1 MSESEEKTDYQE
13 KLTNAAVMLQ
23 SVAKPFIAFVTFIA
37 PIIIST
43 TQTAYNFY
51 CALPLDAVT
60 FLLGFVFCFFGGMYP
75 TLFAAVQAAKHS
87 GRKTVVEACG
97 KLAEEV
103 KVIIE
108 ENEKDDKKDDDGDGV
123 ADVDQIDGKALMMRK
138 ANLVM
143 TKINPIKV
151 SDAIESIGRVWI
163 SVLATL
169 TLEFARTISLS
180 LTISEFLK
188 KPVDRFIAPT
198 LQLATPKGYKRW
210 VPVILTWICKS
221 IAMSIA
227 WYIQTIISAFTSA
240 LEGGLIM
247 ARTVQRIC
255 VKKGLTFFGMIPE
268 KHEDTNLDEILS
280 YLLAAGGFYFQ
291 FKLGFDMPFPFDW
304 LLWPFELAEYYIRW
318 TITK

>member
-37 PIIIST
+37 PIVISS

-97 KLAEEV
+97 KLSEEV

-180 LTISEFLK
+180 LTISDFLK

-210 VPVILTWICKS
+210 VPVILNWICKS

-247 ARTVQRIC
+247 ARTVQRVC
-255 VKKGLTFFGMIPE
+255 VKKGESKSVYVYFTLFINEEYFYHSIA
-268 KHEDTNLDEILS
+268 HTNFNDYSLH
-280 YLLAAGGFYFQ
+280 
-291 FKLGFDMPFPFDW
+291 P
-304 LLWPFELAEYYIRW
+304 
-318 TITK
+318 

>member
-37 PIIIST
+37 PIVISS

-97 KLAEEV
+97 KLSEEV

-180 LTISEFLK
+180 LTISDFLK

-210 VPVILTWICKS
+210 VPVILNWICKS

-247 ARTVQRIC
+247 ARTVQRVC
-255 VKKGLTFFGMIPE
+255 VKKGESKNVYVYFTLFINEEYFYHSIA
-268 KHEDTNLDEILS
+268 HTNFNDYSLH
-280 YLLAAGGFYFQ
+280 
-291 FKLGFDMPFPFDW
+291 P
-304 LLWPFELAEYYIRW
+304 
-318 TITK
+318 